1 MSETQEGIFYDL
13 FDFSKSVYL
22 FSHMKTNLV
31 DSSVQTAEITAV
43 YTLKIFTN
51 IIFFLVLFKTVIILG
66 YFLCSQALTA
76 FVKFIIALYKTRFNV
91 SFKSSCKNSLMFFG
105 RIFKKIYTFNFYI
118 FYTKIISSFM
128 IISFWI
134 CIFSNYEFNII
145 NKKYI
150 EEPEKGNDFLLY
162 FFLSFQFNLLME
174 IICSLFY
181 SSRKS
186 MASSLLALGYYLV
199 INVIIIIVFLLVR
212 RREFLKGAYLYEEPQ
227 RKLNIIIYCIL
238 FFLKANALYKIIRF
252 NKKSKYT
259 LYYILNIYIN

>member
-1 MSETQEGIFYDL
+1 MSETKEGIFYDL

-31 DSSVQTAEITAV
+31 DSSVQIAEITAITFLMV
-43 YTLKIFTN
+43 ITN
-51 IIFFLVLFKTVIILG
+51 IIFILVLFKTLIILG

-76 FVKFIIALYKTRFNV
+76 FVRFVKALFKTKFNV
-91 SFKSSCKNSLMFFG
+91 SFKSSFKNSLMFFW
-105 RIFKKIYTFNFYI
+105 RVFKKIYTFNFYL
-118 FYTKIISSFM
+118 FYTKLISAFM

-134 CIFSNYEFNII
+134 CIFSNFQFNRI
-145 NKKYI
+145 NKNYI

-174 IICSLFY
+174 IICSIFY

-186 MASSLLALGYYLV
+186 ISSSLLSFGYYVV

-212 RREFLKGAYLYEEPQ
+212 RREYLKGAYLFEEPQ
-227 RKLNIIIYCIL
+227 RKLNIIIYSIL
-238 FFLKANALYKIIRF
+238 FILKLNALYRIIKF
-252 NKKSKYT
+252 NKRSKFIFYVF
-259 LYYILNIYIN
+259 NV